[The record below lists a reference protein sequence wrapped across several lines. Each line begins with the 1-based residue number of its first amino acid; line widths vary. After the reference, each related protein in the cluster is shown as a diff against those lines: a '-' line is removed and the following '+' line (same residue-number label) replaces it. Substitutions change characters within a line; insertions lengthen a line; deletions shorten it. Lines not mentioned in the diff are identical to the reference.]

1 MTTIARRLLLLA
13 SAAAWVTPIPVLAQ
27 TKEPIK
33 IGVVSE
39 FAAVVGQPIA
49 QGAQLAADEINAQGG
64 INGRQVRS
72 SPTTTTHRRPTRC
85 ARSSARRS
93 RTMCPRWSTTFI
105 SEVAL
110 AIEPWAARLHMPTI
124 TPAPRAT

>member
-39 FAAVVGQPIA
+39 FAAIVGQAIA
-49 QGAQLAADEINAQGG
+49 QGAQLAADEINAKGG
-64 INGRQVRS
+64 INGRQVAD
-72 SPTTTTHRRPTRC
+72 HRL
-85 ARSSARRS
+85 RRS
-93 RTMCPRWSTTFI
+93 LIRGGRGARVPARGAAGPR
-105 SEVAL
+105 VGGDHH
-110 AIEPWAARLHMPTI
+110 LHQ
-124 TPAPRAT
+124 